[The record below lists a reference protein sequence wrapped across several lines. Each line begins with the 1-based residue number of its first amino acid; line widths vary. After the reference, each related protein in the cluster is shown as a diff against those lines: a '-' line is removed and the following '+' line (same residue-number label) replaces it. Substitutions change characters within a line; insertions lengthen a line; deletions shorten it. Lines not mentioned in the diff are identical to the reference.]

1 MSHCADCKEKVW
13 YSTTFFEKL
22 SRFSFC
28 GANRFSGSQES
39 PYIFRPEMCVVFMT
53 TATCPYPEP
62 PQFPFLK
69 YFNIILP
76 TTTVSSKLSLS
87 LWFSNQNPV
96 CISLLPHTP
105 RVPCTSLSSWFHHP
119 NHWSLQTKKPNIT
132 QLTPT
137 HSKTANTIFGQT
149 VCGRQEEYFRIACWR
164 RSSCLLTAIII
175 HGALILLYGQSRRM
189 RKIPSPQ

>member
-1 MSHCADCKEKVW
+1 MKKFDIRI
-13 YSTTFFEKL
+13 L
-22 SRFSFC
+22 FSKNFRDFLFA
-28 GANRFSGSQES
+28 GPVGSQVAKKS
-39 PYIFRPEMCVVFMT
+39 PCIFRLQMCVVVFMT

-96 CISLLPHTP
+96 CISLLPHKP
-105 RVPCTSLSSWFHHP
+105 RVLCTSHSSWYHHP
-119 NHWSLQTKKPNIT
+119 NHWSLQTKKPNII

-137 HSKTANTIFGQT
+137 HSKRATTVIGHSLWTAGEILS
-149 VCGRQEEYFRIACWR
+149 Y
-164 RSSCLLTAIII
+164 CLLKKGPSVYLLPSYTI
-175 HGALILLYGQSRRM
+175 HCALILLYGQSRRL